1 MMYLSYLIRITM
13 NDNNKNEGKLYSEPT
28 TVTIDCGQNGA
39 TIYSGNEQR
48 RAVKI
53 SFEDL
58 FNLPNTL
65 PKGSSIWGERAH
77 FGVPREED
85 SKAQYF
91 TSEQLLK
98 FYSDCKEKGI
108 DLRFYSERL
117 IPKMLTYAGFE
128 QDEKSDFVDPV
139 AAYEYIMARPNV
151 RGTLMKPPKSF
162 DPDPLRDEGHAFRE
176 TTNKHLNVARFN
188 NYENPN
194 AKWIQDN
201 VEEIAKQLSDTAKS
215 AFGLDEK
222 SHFKIK
228 AKQGQI
234 NLNKVKLPQM
244 YSVLATL
251 KDLRGNLRL
260 RDNPKMYNKE
270 LPGWK
275 FIKKYVIP
283 MSPFHFRGGVA
294 RSNLYHHGMKNWIN
308 MKIKET
314 NSYDIKKKDR
324 GNFSQEEDYIFNK
337 YRTQYCNSIHEL
349 FHVFKDM
356 IQK

>member
-1 MMYLSYLIRITM
+1 MKTKN
-13 NDNNKNEGKLYSEPT
+13 NDKLYTEPT

-39 TIYSGNEQR
+39 TIYDGNNQR

-58 FNLPNTL
+58 FNLPKTL

-77 FGVPREED
+77 FGVPREEE
-85 SKAQYF
+85 SLAQYF

-98 FYSDCKEKGI
+98 FYSDCEKNGI

-117 IPKMLTYAGFE
+117 IPKMLQYAGFE
-128 QDEKSDFVDPV
+128 QEEKSDFIDPV

-151 RGTLMKPPKSF
+151 QSTLMKPPKSF
-162 DPDPLRDEGHAFRE
+162 DTDLLREEGHVFRE
-176 TTNKHLNVARFN
+176 MTNKHLNVARFN
-188 NYENPN
+188 GYSN
-194 AKWIQDN
+194 ANTKWIEDN
-201 VEEIAKQLSDTAKS
+201 LEEIAKQLSNTAKS

-222 SHFKIK
+222 SHFKTK
-228 AKQGQI
+228 ANKGKI
-234 NLNKVKLPQM
+234 NLNKIKLPQM
-244 YSVLATL
+244 YSVLAVL
-251 KDLRGNLRL
+251 KDLKGNPRL

-275 FIKKYVIP
+275 FVKKYVIP

-308 MKIKET
+308 MKVKET
-314 NSYDIKKKDR
+314 HGYDIKKKDR
-324 GNFSQEEDYIFNK
+324 GNFSKAEDQIFNQ

-349 FHVFKDM
+349 FHVFKEM

>member
-1 MMYLSYLIRITM
+1 M
-13 NDNNKNEGKLYSEPT
+13 NTNNKNTNKLYQEPT
-28 TVTIDCGQNGA
+28 TVTIDCGQLGA
-39 TIYSGNEQR
+39 TIYDGNNQR

-77 FGVPREED
+77 FGVPQKEE
-85 SKAQYF
+85 SLAQYF

-98 FYSDCKEKGI
+98 FYSDCAKNGI

-117 IPKMLTYAGFE
+117 IPKMLQYAGFE
-128 QDEKSDFVDPV
+128 QEEKSDFIDPV

-151 RGTLMKPPKSF
+151 QSVLMKPPKSF
-162 DPDPLRDEGHAFRE
+162 DTDLLREEGHVFRE
-176 TTNKHLNVARFN
+176 MTNKHLNVARFN
-188 NYENPN
+188 GYSN
-194 AKWIQDN
+194 ANTKWIEDN
-201 VEEIAKQLSDTAKS
+201 LEEIAKQLSNTAKS

-222 SHFKIK
+222 SHFKTK
-228 AKQGQI
+228 ANKGKI
-234 NLNKVKLPQM
+234 NLNKIKLPQM
-244 YSVLATL
+244 YSVLAVL
-251 KDLRGNLRL
+251 KDLKGNPRL

-275 FIKKYVIP
+275 FVKKYVIP

-314 NSYDIKKKDR
+314 HGYDIKKKDR
-324 GNFSQEEDYIFNK
+324 GNFSKAEDQIFNQ

-349 FHVFKDM
+349 FHVFKEM

>member
-1 MMYLSYLIRITM
+1 MENTNKSNDKLS
-13 NDNNKNEGKLYSEPT
+13 NEPT

-39 TIYSGNEQR
+39 TIYDGNNNR

-58 FNLPNTL
+58 FNLSNTL
-65 PKGSSIWGERAH
+65 LKGSSIWGERAH
-77 FGVPREED
+77 FGVPQQQEA
-85 SKAQYF
+85 SLAQYF

-98 FYSDCKEKGI
+98 FYSDCEEKGI
-108 DLRFYSERL
+108 NLRFYSERL
-117 IPKMLTYAGFE
+117 MPKMLQYAGFAQE
-128 QDEKSDFVDPV
+128 DKSDYIDPV

-151 RGTLMKPPKSF
+151 QATLMKPPKSF
-162 DPDPLRDEGHAFRE
+162 DLDPLREEGNQFRE
-176 TTNKHLNVARFN
+176 MTNKHLNVARFN
-188 NYENPN
+188 GYENIN
-194 AKWIQDN
+194 SEWIKN
-201 VEEIAKQLSDTAKS
+201 NIETIAEQLSNTAKS

-251 KDLRGNLRL
+251 KDLKGNLRL

-314 NSYDIKKKDR
+314 NGYDIKKKER
-324 GNFSQEEDYIFNK
+324 GTFSKTEDQIFNR
-337 YRTQYCNSIHEL
+337 YRTEYCNSIHEL
-349 FHVFKDM
+349 FHVFKEM
-356 IQK
+356 ITK

>member
-1 MMYLSYLIRITM
+1 MKNTTKL
-13 NDNNKNEGKLYSEPT
+13 NDKLNNEPT

-39 TIYSGNEQR
+39 TIYDGSEQR

-77 FGVPREED
+77 YGVPREED

-91 TSEQLLK
+91 TSSVLLK
-98 FYSDCKEKGI
+98 FYSDCEKNGI
-108 DLRFYSERL
+108 NLRFYSERL
-117 IPKMLTYAGFE
+117 IPKMLTYAGFG
-128 QDEKSDFVDPV
+128 QDEKSDFIDPV

-151 RGTLMKPPKSF
+151 RAALMKPPKSF
-162 DPDPLRDEGHAFRE
+162 GPDPLRDEGHAFRE

-228 AKQGQI
+228 AKQGKI

-314 NSYDIKKKDR
+314 HNYDIKKKDR
-324 GNFSQEEDYIFNK
+324 GNFSKSEDQIFNQ
-337 YRTQYCNSIHEL
+337 YRTEYCNSIHEL
-349 FHVFKDM
+349 FHVFKEM
-356 IQK
+356 ITK

>member
-1 MMYLSYLIRITM
+1 M

-91 TSEQLLK
+91 TSDQLLK

-117 IPKMLTYAGFE
+117 IPKMLTYAGFG
-128 QDEKSDFVDPV
+128 QDEKSDFIDPV

-194 AKWIQDN
+194 AKWIKDN
-201 VEEIAKQLSDTAKS
+201 IDEIAKQLSCTAKS

-314 NSYDIKKKDR
+314 HSYDIKKKDR